1 MSAWLTTSNETTVLI
16 CGGATEAATGQRQV
30 DVVKC
35 QRARFVSVSPP
46 PCPPAIAH
54 DLRRHGRPLQIESDQ
69 RSYENRHIFH
79 SLSSCINPNN
89 KTICITTT
97 MLSFMQNMPA
107 TCERYELVERL
118 YVKQSFTSKRRHRL
132 MSFIGAHQQVPRLA
146 AFYVANLT
154 HNDTESW
161 WRASS
166 RTDVSN
172 RSGIRNI
179 VEERDVRAASVP
191 VSQRDQVW
199 LLKHTLDCVRGTS
212 CELLLMYFVRSR
224 WLTSVA
230 ILYSDVAW
238 VSFCKKTLWANF
250 FSTNTYMYAHVLC
263 NGEFTSIFW
272 YMESWCS
279 DGDVFRWHKVW
290 QKVPKYEYTSHSLQS
305 VNTVDSTGIL

>member
-1 MSAWLTTSNETTVLI
+1 MLSCSPWLELTHNSSTRTGSVCAISMSAWLTTSNETTVLI
-16 CGGATEAATGQRQV
+16 CGGVIEAATGRRQV
-30 DVVKC
+30 SVC
-35 QRARFVSVSPP
+35 TARFVSLSPP
-46 PCPPAIAH
+46 ACPPAIAH

-79 SLSSCINPNN
+79 SLSSYIKPNN

-107 TCERYELVERL
+107 TCELYELVERF

-199 LLKHTLDCVRGTS
+199 LLKHTLD
-212 CELLLMYFVRSR
+212 
-224 WLTSVA
+224 
-230 ILYSDVAW
+230 
-238 VSFCKKTLWANF
+238 
-250 FSTNTYMYAHVLC
+250 
-263 NGEFTSIFW
+263 
-272 YMESWCS
+272 WCCCQGS
-279 DGDVFRWHKVW
+279 
-290 QKVPKYEYTSHSLQS
+290 
-305 VNTVDSTGIL
+305 